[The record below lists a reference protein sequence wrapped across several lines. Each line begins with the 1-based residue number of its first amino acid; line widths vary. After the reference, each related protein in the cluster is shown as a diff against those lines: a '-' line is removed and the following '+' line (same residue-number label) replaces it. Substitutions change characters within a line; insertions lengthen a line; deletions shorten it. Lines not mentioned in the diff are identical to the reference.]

1 MPRIAGVLPILTS
14 EQSARNMPSVFRSV
28 QNYDLQSG
36 LLAGAA
42 RLISGISGESQS
54 DLLQ

>member
-1 MPRIAGVLPILTS
+1 
-14 EQSARNMPSVFRSV
+14 MPSVFRSV